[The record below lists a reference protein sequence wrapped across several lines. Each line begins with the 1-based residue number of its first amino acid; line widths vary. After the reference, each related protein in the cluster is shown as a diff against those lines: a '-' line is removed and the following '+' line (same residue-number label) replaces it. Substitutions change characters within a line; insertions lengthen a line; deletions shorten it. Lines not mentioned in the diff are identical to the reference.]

1 MGHIYTNGTAGGI
14 SIMEKEDKFYA
25 VVIDRKLGLIII
37 EITDP
42 YKPEV
47 LKESINYI
55 IASDL
60 IIVKI
65 ETKIY
70 VVTS

>member
-1 MGHIYTNGTAGGI
+1 
-14 SIMEKEDKFYA
+14 MEIKAKFYA

-47 LKESINYI
+47 LKESISDI

-70 VVTS
+70 VVTSYP

>member
-1 MGHIYTNGTAGGI
+1 
-14 SIMEKEDKFYA
+14 MEIKAKFYA
-25 VVIDRKLGLIII
+25 VVIDRYFGLIII

-47 LKESINYI
+47 LKESISDI

-70 VVTS
+70 VVTSYP

>member
-1 MGHIYTNGTAGGI
+1 
-14 SIMEKEDKFYA
+14 MEIKAKFYA
-25 VVIDRKLGLIII
+25 VVIDRYLGLIII

-47 LKESINYI
+47 LKESISDI
-55 IASDL
+55 IARDL

-70 VVTS
+70 VVTLGISFISCL